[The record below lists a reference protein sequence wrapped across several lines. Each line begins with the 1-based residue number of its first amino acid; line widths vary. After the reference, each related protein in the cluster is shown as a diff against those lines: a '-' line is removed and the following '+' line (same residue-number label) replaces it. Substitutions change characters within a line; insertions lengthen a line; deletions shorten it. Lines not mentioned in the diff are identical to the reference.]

1 MKERMTD
8 RQTELQYHD
17 VSTYLRAWYKTKK
30 NRFPHRTQCLTSD
43 IQKGALTE
51 KKGTPT
57 IFQKNLRG
65 SPLGTHGL
73 RGETGVSVPSTT
85 RLAQLT
91 EEGQSILQLLKAPNA
106 GQKGE
111 SVAHTKQ
118 LLVQQQL
125 MLHYNRKANFVVRR
139 ENENLV

>member
-1 MKERMTD
+1 
-8 RQTELQYHD
+8 
-17 VSTYLRAWYKTKK
+17 
-30 NRFPHRTQCLTSD
+30 
-43 IQKGALTE
+43 
-51 KKGTPT
+51 
-57 IFQKNLRG
+57 
-65 SPLGTHGL
+65 LGTHGL

-125 MLHYNRKANFVVRR
+125 VLHYNRKANFLVRR

>member
-1 MKERMTD
+1 
-8 RQTELQYHD
+8 
-17 VSTYLRAWYKTKK
+17 
-30 NRFPHRTQCLTSD
+30 
-43 IQKGALTE
+43 GALTE

-57 IFQKNLRG
+57 IFQKKLRG

-85 RLAQLT
+85 RPSQLT

-118 LLVQQQL
+118 LLVQ
-125 MLHYNRKANFVVRR
+125 
-139 ENENLV
+139 